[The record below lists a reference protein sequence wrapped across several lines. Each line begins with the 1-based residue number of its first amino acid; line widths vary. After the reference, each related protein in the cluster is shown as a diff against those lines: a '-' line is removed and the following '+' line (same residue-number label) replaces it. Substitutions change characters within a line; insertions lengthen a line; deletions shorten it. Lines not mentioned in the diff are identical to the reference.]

1 MRKKLFKNPKVI
13 VPSLVALVIWALSIT
28 IDKPEPIILKK
39 ADDNMSIIAEK
50 GMKVAVHYQGRL
62 DDGTV
67 FDDSHKRGE
76 PISFTLGRGQV
87 IKGWDQGIEG
97 MAVGEKKTLTIP
109 PELGY
114 GAQGAGDVI
123 PPNATLTFDVE
134 LVSAMTPATLGEYDV
149 TAFKAAQSERA
160 QSSLTYAMRMSGN
173 KQALLRAQKPSQPLF
188 HQAVCIL
195 ISSINLRP

>member
-39 ADDNMSIIAEK
+39 ADNNMSIIAEK

-97 MAVGEKKTLTIP
+97 MAVGEEENTDHPT
-109 PELGY
+109 
-114 GAQGAGDVI
+114 
-123 PPNATLTFDVE
+123 
-134 LVSAMTPATLGEYDV
+134 
-149 TAFKAAQSERA
+149 
-160 QSSLTYAMRMSGN
+160 
-173 KQALLRAQKPSQPLF
+173 
-188 HQAVCIL
+188 
-195 ISSINLRP
+195 